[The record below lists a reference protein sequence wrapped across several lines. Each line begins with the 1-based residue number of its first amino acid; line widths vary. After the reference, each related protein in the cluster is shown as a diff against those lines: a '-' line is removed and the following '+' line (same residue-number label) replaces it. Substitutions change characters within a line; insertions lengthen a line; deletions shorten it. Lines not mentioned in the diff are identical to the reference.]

1 MAITESEFD
10 RAFREAVSSEFK
22 DVPLN
27 EEEID
32 YTFSHKFNKKMDK
45 LICSEKKS
53 YWRFVNTAYKKAIL
67 VAVIIAIML
76 SCVLSVSAVRKSII
90 NFIVEIY
97 ETHFSFKID
106 GEGANEILYEYHFS
120 STPEGFK
127 EINVLKNPASI
138 QYEYINDIG
147 EIIKLEQNPAGGLV
161 GSTIDNEHGTLSEI
175 TVKDLKVYIYVRDPK
190 SYVPE
195 VGGYTSAQWLTE
207 DGYALEISYEG
218 NIDLDTMIALIE
230 SVE

>member
-10 RAFREAVSSEFK
+10 RAFREAVASEFK

-106 GEGANEILYEYHFS
+106 GEGANEILYEYKFS
-120 STPEGFK
+120 SIPQGFT
-127 EINVLKNPASI
+127 ETNVLKDPGKI
-138 QYEYINDIG
+138 EHEYTNDIG
-147 EIIKLEQNPAGGLV
+147 EKIELTQDITDGFVLK
-161 GSTIDNEHGTLSEI
+161 IDNEHGTLSEI
-175 TVKDLKVYIYVRDPK
+175 LVKNVKVYIYVHE
-190 SYVPE
+190 SGE
-195 VGGYTSAQWLTE
+195 FTSAQWTTE
-207 DGYALEISYEG
+207 DGYALTLSYYG
-218 NIDLDTMIALIE
+218 KTDIDTMIALIE
-230 SVE
+230 SIE

>member
-76 SCVLSVSAVRKSII
+76 SCVLSVSAIRKSII

-106 GEGANEILYEYHFS
+106 GEGTNEILYEYKFS
-120 STPEGFK
+120 SIPEGF
-127 EINVLKNPASI
+127 EETNVLDTPAGI
-138 QYEYINDIG
+138 EHEYTNDIG
-147 EIIKLEQNPAGGLV
+147 EIIELTQGVTDGF
-161 GSTIDNEHGTLSEI
+161 GSTIDNEHGTLNEI
-175 TVKDLKVYIYVRDPK
+175 TVKNFNVYIYVHESGK
-190 SYVPE
+190 F
-195 VGGYTSAQWLTE
+195 TSARWTTE
-207 DGYALEISYEG
+207 DGYALTLSYYGEID
-218 NIDLDTMIALIE
+218 IDTMITLIE
-230 SVE
+230 SIE